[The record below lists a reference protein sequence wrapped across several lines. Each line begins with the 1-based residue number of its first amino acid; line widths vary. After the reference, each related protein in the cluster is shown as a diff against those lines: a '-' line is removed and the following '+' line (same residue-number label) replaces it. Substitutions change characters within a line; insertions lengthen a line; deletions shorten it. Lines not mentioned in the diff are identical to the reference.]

1 MATYDLS
8 PDELQPS
15 RQKGNARFLSVANV
29 PELSFND
36 EFRLSNCVSP
46 SRFKDLL
53 KSQPAM
59 PPHAK
64 SFSSKVT
71 EVRT

>member
-8 PDELQPS
+8 PNRLKPS
-15 RQKGNARFLSVANV
+15 RQKRNARFPSPANV

-53 KSQPAM
+53 KPISAM
-59 PPHAK
+59 PPHTK